1 MRKKLLEIICCPKC
15 KSDLELLA
23 EEIKKEEIR
32 GVEEEIVVTGKL
44 ICKNCGKVYPI
55 KEEIPYLL
63 VE

>member
-1 MRKKLLEIICCPKC
+1 MLEIICCPKC
-15 KSDLELLA
+15 KGDLELFA